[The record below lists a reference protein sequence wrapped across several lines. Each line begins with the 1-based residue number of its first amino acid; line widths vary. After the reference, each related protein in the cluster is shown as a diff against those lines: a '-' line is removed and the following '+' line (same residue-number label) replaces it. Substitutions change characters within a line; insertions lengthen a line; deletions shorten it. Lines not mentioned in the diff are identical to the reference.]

1 MTEHDSR
8 GENGSRSVVERGTNV
23 SQMEDGLQMLAADP
37 ESQDMADSV
46 EPSNH
51 SFQPPYRI
59 QRWNT
64 EYDFYQVG
72 QYRGFIALLILDSA
86 AATILLLCDIGLGR
100 DYYCLSFVGGSSTF
114 LVGTYSKHLGFASL
128 YSAVCIFTEDSYT
141 SITGLFRSVG
151 VEYRGRKFPASALVS
166 VIVLSMVAGAI
177 FDFADHLFGIR
188 YSQRMYLQTEYY
200 CKGDWV
206 WYGMC
211 PSIFFPLVLPRWILL
226 FTHILTDGKCR
237 Y

>member
-1 MTEHDSR
+1 MKSSSASPIPCDVAPSNDHHTGARLDTRCDIRIARISDMVHESHRNLMTEHDSR

-72 QYRGFIALLILDSA
+72 
-86 AATILLLCDIGLGR
+86 
-100 DYYCLSFVGGSSTF
+100 
-114 LVGTYSKHLGFASL
+114 
-128 YSAVCIFTEDSYT
+128 
-141 SITGLFRSVG
+141 
-151 VEYRGRKFPASALVS
+151 
-166 VIVLSMVAGAI
+166 
-177 FDFADHLFGIR
+177 
-188 YSQRMYLQTEYY
+188 
-200 CKGDWV
+200 
-206 WYGMC
+206 
-211 PSIFFPLVLPRWILL
+211 
-226 FTHILTDGKCR
+226 
-237 Y
+237 